1 MKKTI
6 KISAI
11 ILVAYL
17 LTSCGGA
24 RKVNKSTLKEDIK
37 TNTAVLSNEKSKDS
51 SIVETNE
58 TISNKLNFEL
68 KTSEFNFEPL
78 DNSKPFFIGGKE
90 YQNVKVV
97 SKESNTKITQEFDLF
112 KKQVEQRFIENEKT
126 IETLTEEN
134 RSLQSSNKQVDK
146 KESFTGIFM
155 WLFFILLLLIIGYII
170 YKYQSIPLKKIK
182 NLNL

>member
-146 KESFTGIFM
+146 KESFSGVIWGIS
-155 WLFFILLLLIIGYII
+155 ILLLILLLAFIAYN
-170 YKYQSIPLKKIK
+170 YFKNKLK
-182 NLNL
+182 L

>member
-17 LTSCGGA
+17 LTSCGA
-24 RKVNKSTLKEDIK
+24 RKVNKETLKEDIK

-58 TISNKLNFEL
+58 NISNKLNFEL
-68 KTSEFNFEPL
+68 KTNEFNFEPL

-97 SKESNTKITQEFDLF
+97 SKESNLKVTEEFDLF
-112 KKQVEQRFIENEKT
+112 KKQVDYRFLQFEKT

-134 RSLQSSNKQVDK
+134 KSLQSSNKQV
-146 KESFTGIFM
+146 EQEPMNLGGVIYPFM
-155 WLFFILLLLIIGYII
+155 WLIIVLIILIITAYILWN
-170 YKYQSIPLKKIK
+170 KFKKEVI
-182 NLNL
+182 

>member
-6 KISAI
+6 KILAI

-37 TNTAVLSNEKSKDS
+37 TNTAVLSNEKNKDS
-51 SIVETNE
+51 SIIETNE

-134 RSLQSSNKQVDK
+134 KSLQSSNKQVDK
-146 KESFTGIFM
+146 KESFSGVIWGIS
-155 WLFFILLLLIIGYII
+155 ILLLILLLAFIAYN
-170 YKYQSIPLKKIK
+170 YFKNKLK
-182 NLNL
+182 L

>member
-17 LTSCGGA
+17 LTSCGA
-24 RKVNKSTLKEDIK
+24 RKVNKETLKEDIK
-37 TNTAVLSNEKSKDS
+37 TNTAVLSNEKIKDS
-51 SIVETNE
+51 SIVEINE
-58 TISNKLNFEL
+58 TISNNLNFEL
-68 KTSEFNFEPL
+68 KTNEFNFEPL

-97 SKESNTKITQEFDLF
+97 SKESTTKITQEFDLF

-146 KESFTGIFM
+146 KESFSGVIWGIS
-155 WLFFILLLLIIGYII
+155 ILLLILLLAFIAYN
-170 YKYQSIPLKKIK
+170 YFKNKLK
-182 NLNL
+182 L

>member
-6 KISAI
+6 TILAI

-134 RSLQSSNKQVDK
+134 KSLQSSNKQV
-146 KESFTGIFM
+146 EQEPMNLGGVVYPFM
-155 WLFFILLLLIIGYII
+155 WLIIVLIVLIITAYILWT
-170 YKYQSIPLKKIK
+170 KFKKELI
-182 NLNL
+182 

>member
-17 LTSCGGA
+17 LTSCGA
-24 RKVNKSTLKEDIK
+24 RKVNKETLKEDIK
-37 TNTAVLSNEKSKDS
+37 TNTTVLSNEKSKDS

-134 RSLQSSNKQVDK
+134 KSLQSSNKQVDK
-146 KESFTGIFM
+146 KESFSGVIWGIS
-155 WLFFILLLLIIGYII
+155 ILLLILLLAFIAYN
-170 YKYQSIPLKKIK
+170 YFKNKLK
-182 NLNL
+182 L

>member
-17 LTSCGGA
+17 LTSCGA
-24 RKVNKSTLKEDIK
+24 RKVNKETLKEDVK
-37 TNTAVLSNEKSKDS
+37 KETSVLSNEKIKDS
-51 SIVETNE
+51 TNTTTE
-58 TISNKLNFEL
+58 EKTFNKLNFEA

-112 KKQVEQRFIENEKT
+112 KKQVEQRFLENENT
-126 IETLTEEN
+126 IETLTQEN
-134 RSLQSSNKQVDK
+134 RSLKSNVKQVDK
-146 KESFTGIFM
+146 KESLSGVIFN
-155 WLFFILLLLIIGYII
+155 LSLLLLLLIAIYIA
-170 YKYQSIPLKKIK
+170 YRYFKNKLK
-182 NLNL
+182 L

>member
-6 KISAI
+6 TILAI

-126 IETLTEEN
+126 IESLTEEN
-134 RSLQSSNKQVDK
+134 KSLQSSNKQVDK
-146 KESFTGIFM
+146 KESFSGVIWGIS
-155 WLFFILLLLIIGYII
+155 ILLLILLLAFIAYN
-170 YKYQSIPLKKIK
+170 YFKNKLK
-182 NLNL
+182 L

>member
-24 RKVNKSTLKEDIK
+24 RKVNKETLKEDIK

-51 SIVETNE
+51 SIIETNE
-58 TISNKLNFEL
+58 TFSNKLNFEL

-126 IETLTEEN
+126 IESLTEEN
-134 RSLQSSNKQVDK
+134 KSLQSSNKQVDK
-146 KESFTGIFM
+146 KESFSGVIWGIS
-155 WLFFILLLLIIGYII
+155 ILLLILLLAFIAYN
-170 YKYQSIPLKKIK
+170 YFKNKLK
-182 NLNL
+182 L